1 VIEPQRQPLMNLL
14 HLAIYCFVTSALLSA
29 CSSKPYIDYDTD
41 YNFGRATSYFIITT
55 TGNENENEPLMAS
68 RVQAAID
75 SELKTLGLSPAISRQ
90 QADLAVSYSLTSE
103 DRPNN
108 NRVSVG
114 MGTGSYGRSSGISVG
129 GSVSRPVGG
138 DTRRYIVIQID
149 MHPGS
154 QERLIWRSRDAL
166 ELRGDPARRAE
177 DAQRMVRRLLAGFP
191 P

>member
-1 VIEPQRQPLMNLL
+1 MVNKPQRQPLMNSL
-14 HLAIYCFVTSALLSA
+14 HFAIYCFVTSALLSA

-41 YNFGRATSYFIITT
+41 YNFGRATSYFIITSGT
-55 TGNENENEPLMAS
+55 ENEPLMAP
-68 RVQAAID
+68 RIQAAID
-75 SELKTLGLSPAISRQ
+75 SELKALGLSPAASRQ

-103 DRPNN
+103 DRPTN

-138 DTRRYIVIQID
+138 DTHRYKVIQID

-154 QERLIWRSRDAL
+154 QERLIWRSRDSL